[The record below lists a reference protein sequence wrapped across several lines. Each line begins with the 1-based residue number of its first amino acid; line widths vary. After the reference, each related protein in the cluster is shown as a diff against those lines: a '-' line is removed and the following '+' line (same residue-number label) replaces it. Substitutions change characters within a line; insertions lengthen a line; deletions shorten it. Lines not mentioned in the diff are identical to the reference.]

1 MTINTSIEAKHAS
14 NMVIINTL
22 VPLFFRVENLKNS
35 PVLKAMKARA
45 ISAIKLVPSTKDL
58 GIKLRQ

>member
-1 MTINTSIEAKHAS
+1 
-14 NMVIINTL
+14 MVIINTL
-22 VPLFFRVENLKNS
+22 VPLFFKVENLKNS

-58 GIKLRQ
+58 GIRLRQ

>member
-1 MTINTSIEAKHAS
+1 
-14 NMVIINTL
+14 MVIINTL